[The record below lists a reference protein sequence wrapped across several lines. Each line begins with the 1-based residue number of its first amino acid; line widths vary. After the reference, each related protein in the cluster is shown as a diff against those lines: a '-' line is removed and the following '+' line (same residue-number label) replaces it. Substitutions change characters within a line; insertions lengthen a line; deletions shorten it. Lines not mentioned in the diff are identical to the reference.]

1 MINDIQTDNS
11 GYLLIVFVFGAID
24 MWLSKVG
31 IL

>member
-1 MINDIQTDNS
+1 MINDIQTDNA
-11 GYLLIVFVFGAID
+11 GYWLLLFVFGAID